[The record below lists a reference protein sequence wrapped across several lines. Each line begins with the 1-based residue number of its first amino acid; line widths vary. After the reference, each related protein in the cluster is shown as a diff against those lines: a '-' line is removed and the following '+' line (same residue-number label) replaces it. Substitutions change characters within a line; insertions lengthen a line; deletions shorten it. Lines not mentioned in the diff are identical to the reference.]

1 MKCTFRRNFS
11 SELYQTWLDIVEL
24 VATVQFTNEEDEM
37 IWQFT
42 AKCTYSSQSLYKTIN
57 FRDIKPVH
65 VSAIY
70 LEH

>member
-1 MKCTFRRNFS
+1 MIMHVITYVCIVSFS
-11 SELYQTWLDIVEL
+11 D
-24 VATVQFTNEEDEM
+24 EEDEM

-65 VSAIY
+65 VSAIFGA
-70 LEH
+70 LDTS